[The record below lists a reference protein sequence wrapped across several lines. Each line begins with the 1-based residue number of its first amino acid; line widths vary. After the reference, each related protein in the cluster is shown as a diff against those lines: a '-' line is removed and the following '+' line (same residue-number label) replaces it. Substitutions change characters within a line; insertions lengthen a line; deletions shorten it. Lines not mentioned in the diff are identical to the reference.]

1 MTSAVLRWVPEH
13 IRGLRTTEYD
23 ALVAKGL
30 LDGERVELLEG
41 ELVEMAPTSPDH
53 ASTVRLITFA
63 LYDQRPSG
71 WTVRPQLPLAVPPRS
86 EPEPDVAVV
95 RDEDDSRRHPSW
107 ALLVVEVS
115 RSSLVVDLEVKS
127 LIYAAA
133 GVPEY
138 WVVDPD
144 ERVVHVHRV
153 PGADGYGDVTRQRG
167 PILTSAT
174 EPVFTL
180 DLAAVLPR

>member
-1 MTSAVLRWVPEH
+1 MTSVVLRWVPEH

-23 ALVAKGL
+23 ALVANGL
-30 LDGERVELLEG
+30 LDGERVE
-41 ELVEMAPTSPDH
+41 
-53 ASTVRLITFA
+53 
-63 LYDQRPSG
+63 
-71 WTVRPQLPLAVPPRS
+71 LPLAVPPRS

-174 EPVFTL
+174 EPVCTL